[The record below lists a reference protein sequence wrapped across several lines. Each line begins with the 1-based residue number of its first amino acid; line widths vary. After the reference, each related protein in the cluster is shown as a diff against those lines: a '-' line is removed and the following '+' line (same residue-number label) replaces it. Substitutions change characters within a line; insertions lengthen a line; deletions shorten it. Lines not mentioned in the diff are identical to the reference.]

1 MFNLLRISLL
11 SLAVAVVGC
20 GPGSTPVEEEPGS
33 STEDL
38 IRQDLQNAAE
48 TGQLGSEMMSIQ
60 NELEKLKQENP
71 ELAQELSEDLNEL
84 EGMQGSQA
92 KSKAQSMID
101 KL

>member
-11 SLAVAVVGC
+11 SLAVAVIGC
-20 GPGSTPVEEEPGS
+20 GPGSTPVEEEPGL
-33 STEDL
+33 STKDL
-38 IRQDLQNAAE
+38 IRQDLQNTAE

-92 KSKAQSMID
+92 KSKAQAMID